1 MWLSIDLPSVA
12 LMWHILHEDRTNFQ
26 LYESH
31 RYEATQ
37 LCKSRAFRHQSRDA
51 ILSSL
56 SFITVGYSG
65 VVTRKIRQLTWMVY
79 LQTPRVFH
87 SLMVLSLDPDTICLL
102 SAEKATLS
110 TSLECPVN
118 WRVVCPLQ
126 QYQQNIIICRQD
138 ELIQETDFFEQSF
151 RFASH
156 R

>member
-1 MWLSIDLPSVA
+1 MKIQPISSFMKAI
-12 LMWHILHEDRTNFQ
+12 
-26 LYESH
+26 

-56 SFITVGYSG
+56 SFITVGYS
-65 VVTRKIRQLTWMVY
+65 VVQCGGYLVSHRKIRQLTWMVY

-118 WRVVCPLQ
+118 
-126 QYQQNIIICRQD
+126 
-138 ELIQETDFFEQSF
+138 
-151 RFASH
+151 
-156 R
+156 